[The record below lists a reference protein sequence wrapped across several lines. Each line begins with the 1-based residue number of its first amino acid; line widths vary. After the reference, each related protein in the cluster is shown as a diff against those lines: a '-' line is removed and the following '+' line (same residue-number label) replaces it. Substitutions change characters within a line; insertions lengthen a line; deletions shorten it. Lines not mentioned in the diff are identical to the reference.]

1 MSSDIL
7 PPNPCLVAILLV
19 VRVNYEPRIV
29 FHYPP
34 RPGKDNTHFTRYLAA
49 QEKEKHGLSSTD
61 SDSSSSDEEVVV
73 DVDNS
78 KDSKTGDNTPELDVE
93 EPGSISP
100 EKNEM
105 WNSQYAQTKWN
116 DMFGFP
122 LEALARLLCPP
133 STANK
138 ERFEMSIDDKVFVG
152 HPIHAHEGEQWK
164 QKKAER
170 KAKAKKAA
178 ADEAAKAQSK
188 GLASRQPSAPEADE
202 STDASERDE
211 NLEASRTSQASLAAN
226 GAHLAMSES
235 APPIKGESTR
245 PKWKEVLNLFHVV
258 FVLNPPPLEY
268 QLRVKEMYDHV
279 IKKFS
284 KALKREQA
292 HSRYVYREASLLY
305 REAPLMKRALGK
317 LLSFL
322 ISLTIANKFEAE
334 DQSLATLYH
343 RYQTRSPLAKA
354 ITTLYN
360 NISMSRIAHI
370 NLTPSSSLSFQ
381 IPVPTSISVLPG
393 PLAPQLPGLWLTTA
407 TSLPADDD
415 VNMTSSQLASHFTL
429 LLLSDLP
436 TILSEIN
443 DTSSPLSAPL
453 THYLQISKPT
463 KSFLQIS
470 QSSGI
475 HLSDIQFLASHLI
488 YWRKARAIP
497 PLHQR
502 DTYIVS
508 PNADMSKLGSATSK
522 FARAFP
528 ALPSLP
534 KLLNLLSTPRA
545 YSTLIPS
552 KDHKE
557 AFMNILAW
565 LLRDGWVTQLRT
577 FMWVRVPPHIKAVVE
592 NQGDTAERSLESSIE
607 QLPPPRK
614 PTGNETEPK
623 SFKLT
628 IPQQPPPPSSPTS
641 STTSAH
647 TTIPYHYSSPSGPP
661 SLITNPRQASGI
673 SSRYL
678 SAISIH
684 VLRTQGAEGQKAWN
698 RCLRYFDGKH
708 AVETIAVQE
717 GWKRKRVAELV
728 AGWEAEGLLCRGRCW

>member
-1 MSSDIL
+1 MASDVL

-49 QEKEKHGLSSTD
+49 QEKDQGGTSSTD
-61 SDSSSSDEEVVV
+61 SDSSSSED
-73 DVDNS
+73 DVAIEIGKS
-78 KDSKTGDNTPELDVE
+78 KDLKTGDDTPELDVE

-116 DMFGFP
+116 DVFGFP

-133 STANK
+133 STAHK
-138 ERFEMSIDDKVFVG
+138 ERFEMSIGDKVFVG
-152 HPIHAHEGEQWK
+152 RPMYAHEGDEWK
-164 QKKAER
+164 KKKAER

-202 STDASERDE
+202 STTDASEQDE
-211 NLEASRTSQASLAAN
+211 ECGERRASLNHAAPATN
-226 GAHLAMSES
+226 EGPTSTIDS
-235 APPIKGESTR
+235 APRTKAESSK
-245 PKWKEVLNLFHVV
+245 PAWKEKLNLFHVV
-258 FVLNPPPLEY
+258 FVLDPPPLEY
-268 QLRVKEMYDHV
+268 QLRVKDMYDHV

-292 HSRYVYREASLLY
+292 RSRYVYREASLLY
-305 REAPLMKRALGK
+305 KEAPLMVRAL
-317 LLSFL
+317 
-322 ISLTIANKFEAE
+322 

-370 NLTPSSSLSFQ
+370 NLTPTSSLSFQ

-407 TSLPADDD
+407 TSLPAEDD

-436 TILSEIN
+436 TILAEIH

-470 QSSGI
+470 QTSGM

-508 PNADMSKLGSATSK
+508 PNADMSKLASATSK

-534 KLLNLLSTPRA
+534 KLLNLLSATTTPRVYA
-545 YSTLIPS
+545 SLIPS

-577 FMWVRVPPHIKAVVE
+577 FMW
-592 NQGDTAERSLESSIE
+592 
-607 QLPPPRK
+607 
-614 PTGNETEPK
+614 
-623 SFKLT
+623 
-628 IPQQPPPPSSPTS
+628 
-641 STTSAH
+641 
-647 TTIPYHYSSPSGPP
+647 
-661 SLITNPRQASGI
+661 
-673 SSRYL
+673 
-678 SAISIH
+678 
-684 VLRTQGAEGQKAWN
+684 
-698 RCLRYFDGKH
+698 
-708 AVETIAVQE
+708 
-717 GWKRKRVAELV
+717 
-728 AGWEAEGLLCRGRCW
+728 